1 MKTINYLN
9 YFFVGTPILLI
20 AFGIAVDESSGNILG
35 SGFLF
40 LILTGL
46 FQLIF
51 GIKMIIDEPDDKNL
65 QYYLKGVCLF
75 FALWLINGFILNSQ
89 ILYFI
94 LFVIPIILA
103 MFFSTITYN
112 KAHT

>member
-1 MKTINYLN
+1 MKAINYLN
-9 YFFVGTPILLI
+9 YFFVGTPFILIL
-20 AFGIAVDESSGNILG
+20 FGLLSNESSGNITG

-46 FQLIF
+46 FQVIF
-51 GIKMIIDEPDDKNL
+51 GIKMLIDEPKDKNL
-65 QYYLKGVCLF
+65 QYYITGVCF
-75 FALWLINGFILNSQ
+75 FFVLWFINGFILNYQ

-103 MFFSTITYN
+103 IFFSTITYK
-112 KAHT
+112 KAHQ